1 MSYTITKTDGT
12 TLGTILDGTINTSF
26 TSLTLIGRNYA
37 NYGQLIANDLVALLE
52 NFAYSSEPANPLAGQ
67 LYWNTTDKRLR
78 VYTGTAFKIVSSC
91 TAQTTAPTTTVAG
104 DLWWDTTY
112 SQLYI
117 YNGTDPYSAA
127 GWILV
132 GPQRDGSGAVWEQI
146 VDNAATPVTHDVLSI
161 KLNNARTSIISR
173 DSEFTPANA
182 IAGFTTIK
190 AGINANTS
198 IGSATFHGLANNSS
212 FLGGQPAASYLRN
225 DIDATTTGN
234 LTIAK
239 NGGLTIGLS
248 SNLQIT
254 TDTNGDINIK
264 NTKSNGDINFYSNVS
279 GTNTL
284 SFGIDGATGTAALL
298 SATLS
303 GSLTLASGATVTG
316 ALNVTGTGA
325 FSGNLTAPTQ
335 LAGTADTTVATTAFV
350 VNNSGFLTNKIYA
363 PGITPSASTT
373 YIAVNDTGTGNAEIV
388 MDGTTV
394 ATASASGFNLLATGT
409 ATTQTVSTPTAYH
422 QYYANLSVIGATAGN
437 ALVATTGYVS
447 KATQYWSGSA
457 KFVSTAEPDN
467 AVGKDGDF
475 WFQREA

>member
-1 MSYTITKTDGT
+1 MSYTIIKTNGT

-37 NYGQLIANDLVALLE
+37 NYGEIIANDLVALVE
-52 NFAYSSEPANPLAGQ
+52 NFAFSSSPPNPLAGQ
-67 LYWNTTDKRLR
+67 LWFDTNGGGRLK
-78 VYTGTAFKIVSSC
+78 VYTGSQFKVISSATVSSSQP
-91 TAQTTAPTTTVAG
+91 AGAISG
-104 DLWWDTTY
+104 DLWFDTVY
-112 SQLYI
+112 SQLYV
-117 YNGTDPYSAA
+117 YDGASF
-127 GWILV
+127 ILV
-132 GPQRDGSGAVWEQI
+132 GPERNGSGATWEQI
-146 VDNAATPVTHDVLSI
+146 TDNAAIVHDVLSI

-173 DSEFTPANA
+173 DSEFTPASS
-182 IAGFTTIK
+182 ILGYTTIK

-198 IGSATFHGLANNSS
+198 VGSATFHGLANNSS

-363 PGITPSASTT
+363 PGINPSASTT

-394 ATASASGFNLLATGT
+394 ATASSSGFNLQNGAT
-409 ATTQTVSTPTAYH
+409 AVTQTIVTPTAYH
-422 QYYANLSVIGATAGN
+422 QYFANTSALGN
-437 ALVATTGYVS
+437 ARVATGQYVS
-447 KATQYWSGSA
+447 LATQYWSGSA
-457 KFVSTAEPDN
+457 KFVSTAAPDKLTLL
-467 AVGKDGDF
+467 GYTLM
-475 WFQREA
+475 REMGAKYT

>member
-1 MSYTITKTDGT
+1 MSYTITKTNGT

-52 NFAYSSEPANPLAGQ
+52 NFAYSSSPSNALAGQ
-67 LYWNTTDKRLR
+67 LWWNTSDQRLR
-78 VYTGTAFKIVSSC
+78 VYTGTAFKVISSA
-91 TAQTTAPTTTVAG
+91 TVASSAPSGAIAG
-104 DLWWDTTY
+104 DLWFDTTY
-112 SQLYI
+112 SQLYV
-117 YNGTDPYSAA
+117 YDGASF
-127 GWILV
+127 ILV
-132 GPQRDGSGAVWEQI
+132 GPERNGSGAVWEQI
-146 VDNAATPVTHDVLSI
+146 TDNAAVVHDVLSI

-173 DSEFTPANA
+173 DSEFTPASA
-182 IAGFTTIK
+182 ILGYTTIK

-212 FLGGQPAASYLRN
+212 YLGGQPAASYLRN

-234 LTIAK
+234 LIIAK
-239 NGGLTIGLS
+239 NGGLTIGTS

-363 PGITPSASTT
+363 PGINPSASTT

-394 ATASASGFNLLATGT
+394 ATASSAGFNLQNGAT
-409 ATTQTVSTPTAYH
+409 AVSQTIVTPTAYH
-422 QYYANLSVIGATAGN
+422 QYFANTSALGN
-437 ALVATTGYVS
+437 ARVATGQYVS
-447 KATQYWSGSA
+447 LATQYWSGSA
-457 KFVSTAEPDN
+457 KFVSTAAPDN

>member
-1 MSYTITKTDGT
+1 MSYTITKTNGT

-52 NFAYSSEPANPLAGQ
+52 NFAYSSSPSNALAGQ
-67 LYWNTTDKRLR
+67 LWWNTSDQRLR
-78 VYTGTAFKIVSSC
+78 VYTGTAFKVISSA
-91 TAQTTAPTTTVAG
+91 TVASSAPSGAIAG
-104 DLWWDTTY
+104 DLWFDTTY
-112 SQLYI
+112 SQLYV
-117 YNGTDPYSAA
+117 YDGASF
-127 GWILV
+127 ILV
-132 GPQRDGSGAVWEQI
+132 GPERNGSGAVWEQI
-146 VDNAATPVTHDVLSI
+146 TDNAAVVHDVLSI

-173 DSEFTPANA
+173 DSEFTPASA
-182 IAGFTTIK
+182 ILGYTTIK

-212 FLGGQPAASYLRN
+212 YLGGQPAASYLRN

-234 LTIAK
+234 LIIAK
-239 NGGLTIGLS
+239 NGGLTIGTS

-363 PGITPSASTT
+363 PGINPSASTT

-394 ATASASGFNLLATGT
+394 ATASSSGFNLQNGAT
-409 ATTQTVSTPTAYH
+409 AVTQTIVTPTAYH
-422 QYYANLSVIGATAGN
+422 QYFANTSALGN
-437 ALVATTGYVS
+437 ARVATGQYVS
-447 KATQYWSGSA
+447 LATQYWGGSA

>member
-1 MSYTITKTDGT
+1 MSYTITKTNGT

-146 VDNAATPVTHDVLSI
+146 TDNAAIVHDVLSI
-161 KLNNARTSIISR
+161 KLNNARTSIVSR
-173 DSEFTPANA
+173 DSEFTPASA
-182 IAGFTTIK
+182 IPGYTTIK
-190 AGINANTS
+190 TGINANTS
-198 IGSATFHGLANNSS
+198 VGTATFWGLANNSS
-212 FLGGQPAASYLRN
+212 YLGGQPAASYLRN

-234 LTIAK
+234 LIIAK

-248 SNLQIT
+248 SNLTIT
-254 TDTNGDINIK
+254 TNTLGHANIK
-264 NTKSNGDINFYSNVS
+264 NSKNNGDINFYANVS
-279 GTNTL
+279 GTDTL
-284 SFGIDGATGTAALL
+284 AFGIDGATGTASLL

-316 ALNVTGTGA
+316 ALNVTGAGA

-363 PGITPSASTT
+363 PGIDPTASTT
-373 YIAVNDTGTGNAEIV
+373 YIDVNDTGTGNSSIV
-388 MDGTTV
+388 MDGVTV
-394 ATASASGFNLLATGT
+394 ATASSTGFNLLATGT

-422 QYYANLSVIGATAGN
+422 QYYANTSVIGATAGN
-437 ALVATTGYVS
+437 TLVATAGYVS

>member
-37 NYGQLIANDLVALLE
+37 NYGQLIANDLVALAE
-52 NFAYSSEPANPLAGQ
+52 NFAYTSSPANPLAGQ
-67 LYWNTTDKRLR
+67 LWWNTSDKRLR

-91 TAQTTAPTTTVAG
+91 TAQTSAPTTTVAG

-132 GPQRDGSGAVWEQI
+132 GPQRDGSGAIWEQI
-146 VDNAATPVTHDVLSI
+146 TDNASIVHDVLSI
-161 KLNNARTSIISR
+161 KLDNARTSIVSR

-182 IAGFTTIK
+182 IAGYTTIK

-198 IGSATFHGLANNSS
+198 VGSATFWGLANNSS
-212 FLGGQPAASYLRN
+212 YLGGQPAASYLRN

-239 NGGLTIGLS
+239 NGGLTVGLS

-254 TDTNGDINIK
+254 TTTAGGASIKATKNNQDIDFYANI
-264 NTKSNGDINFYSNVS
+264 S
-279 GTNTL
+279 GTNTNVL
-284 SFGIDGATGTAALL
+284 NLDGATGLATLI
-298 SATLS
+298 SATTS
-303 GSLTLASGATVTG
+303 GALTVGGAATVASTLA
-316 ALNVTGTGA
+316 VTGTGT
-325 FSGNLTAPTQ
+325 FTGNLYAPTQ
-335 LAGTADTTVATTAFV
+335 GAGTSDTSVATTAFV
-350 VNNSGFLTNKIYA
+350 VSGLSGLFPYKIYS
-363 PGITPSASTT
+363 GTSHVWVDASS
-373 YIAVNDTGTGNAEIV
+373 VNV
-388 MDGTTV
+388 VVSGTTV
-394 ATASASGFNLLATGT
+394 ATASSSGFNLLNGAVAVTQPDTYNGSGNARV
-409 ATTQTVSTPTAYH
+409 ATTQFVKTASTWW
-422 QYYANLSVIGATAGN
+422 GN
-437 ALVATTGYVS
+437 AS
-447 KATQYWSGSA
+447 HRSA
-457 KFVSTAEPDN
+457 KWVSTAEPDLGVN
-467 AVGKDGDF
+467 DVGSNNGDF

>member
-1 MSYTITKTDGT
+1 
-12 TLGTILDGTINTSF
+12 
-26 TSLTLIGRNYA
+26 LTLIGRNYA

-52 NFAYSSEPANPLAGQ
+52 NFAYSSSPSNALAGQ
-67 LYWNTTDKRLR
+67 LWWNTSDQRLR
-78 VYTGTAFKIVSSC
+78 VYTGTAFKVISSA
-91 TAQTTAPTTTVAG
+91 TVASSAPSGAIAG
-104 DLWWDTTY
+104 DLWFDTTY
-112 SQLYI
+112 SQLYV
-117 YNGTDPYSAA
+117 YDGASF
-127 GWILV
+127 ILV
-132 GPQRDGSGAVWEQI
+132 GPERNGSGAVWEQI
-146 VDNAATPVTHDVLSI
+146 TDNAAVVHDVLSI

-173 DSEFTPANA
+173 DSEFTPASA
-182 IAGFTTIK
+182 ILGYTTIK

-212 FLGGQPAASYLRN
+212 YLGGQPAASYLRN

-234 LTIAK
+234 LIIAK
-239 NGGLTIGLS
+239 NGGLTIGTS

-363 PGITPSASTT
+363 PGINPSASTT

-394 ATASASGFNLLATGT
+394 ATASSAGFNLQNGAT
-409 ATTQTVSTPTAYH
+409 AVSQTIVTPTAYH
-422 QYYANLSVIGATAGN
+422 QYFANTSALGN
-437 ALVATTGYVS
+437 ARVATGQYVS
-447 KATQYWSGSA
+447 LATQYWSGSA
-457 KFVSTAEPDN
+457 KFVSTAAPDN

>member
-1 MSYTITKTDGT
+1 MAYTINLTN
-12 TLGTILDGTINTSF
+12 GTIFATVADGTINTS
-26 TSLTLIGRNYA
+26 SSMILVGKNYA
-37 NYGQLIANDLVALLE
+37 GYGEFLDENFIHLLE
-52 NFAYSSEPANPLAGQ
+52 NGSNSVAPGAPLTGQ
-67 LYWNTTDKRLR
+67 LWWDTSSGTMK
-78 VYTGTAFKIVSSC
+78 VYTGTTFKTISSA
-91 TAQTTAPTTTVAG
+91 TASSTAPTNNVVG
-104 DLWWDTTY
+104 DLWWDTTNQ
-112 SQLYI
+112 QLYI
-117 YNGTDPYSAA
+117 YNGTDPYNIA

-132 GPQRDGSGAVWEQI
+132 GPQRNGSGAIWEQI
-146 VDNAATPVTHDVLSI
+146 TDTAAIVHDVLSI
-161 KLNNARTSIISR
+161 KLNNARTSIVSR
-173 DSEFTPANA
+173 DSEFTPASA
-182 IAGFTTIK
+182 IIGYTTIK

-198 IGSATFHGLANNSS
+198 VGTATFWGLANNSS
-212 FLGGQPAASYLRN
+212 YLGGQPAASYLRN

-234 LTIAK
+234 LIIAK

-363 PGITPSASTT
+363 KQFS
-373 YIAVNDTGTGNAEIV
+373 
-388 MDGTTV
+388 
-394 ATASASGFNLLATGT
+394 
-409 ATTQTVSTPTAYH
+409 
-422 QYYANLSVIGATAGN
+422 
-437 ALVATTGYVS
+437 
-447 KATQYWSGSA
+447 
-457 KFVSTAEPDN
+457 
-467 AVGKDGDF
+467 
-475 WFQREA
+475 

>member
-37 NYGQLIANDLVALLE
+37 NYGQLIANNLVKLVE

-67 LYWNTTDKRLR
+67 LYWNTSDKRLR

-91 TAQTTAPTTTVAG
+91 TAQTSAPTTTVAG
-104 DLWWDTTY
+104 DLWWDTAY

-132 GPQRDGSGAVWEQI
+132 GPQRDGSGAIWEQI
-146 VDNAATPVTHDVLSI
+146 TDNASIVHDVLSI
-161 KLNNARTSIISR
+161 KLNNARTSIVSR

-182 IAGFTTIK
+182 IIGYTTIK

-198 IGSATFHGLANNSS
+198 IGTATFWGLANNSS
-212 FLGGQPAASYLRN
+212 YLGGQPAASYLRN

-239 NGGLTIGLS
+239 NGGLTVGLS

-254 TDTNGDINIK
+254 TTTAGGVSIKATKNNQGIDFYANI
-264 NTKSNGDINFYSNVS
+264 S
-279 GTNTL
+279 GTNTNVL
-284 SFGIDGATGTAALL
+284 NLDGATGLATLI
-298 SATLS
+298 SATTS
-303 GSLTLASGATVTG
+303 GTLTVGGAATV
-316 ALNVTGTGA
+316 ASSLAVTGTGT
-325 FSGNLTAPTQ
+325 FTGNLYAPTQ
-335 LAGTADTTVATTAFV
+335 GAGTSDTSVATTAFV
-350 VNNSGFLTNKIYA
+350 VSGLSGLFPYKIYS
-363 PGITPSASTT
+363 GTSHVWVDASS
-373 YIAVNDTGTGNAEIV
+373 VNV
-388 MDGTTV
+388 VVSGTTV
-394 ATASASGFNLLATGT
+394 ATASSSGFNLLNGAVAVTQPDTYNGTGNARV
-409 ATTQTVSTPTAYH
+409 ATTQFVKTASTWWGNSTHRSAKWVSTDEP
-422 QYYANLSVIGATAGN
+422 NLGVN
-437 ALVATTGYVS
+437 DV
-447 KATQYWSGSA
+447 GS
-457 KFVSTAEPDN
+457 N
-467 AVGKDGDF
+467 NGDF

>member
-1 MSYTITKTDGT
+1 MSYTILKTNGT

-52 NFAYSSEPANPLAGQ
+52 NFAYSSEPANALAGQ
-67 LYWNTTDKRLR
+67 LWWNTTDKRLR
-78 VYTGTAFKIVSSC
+78 VYTGTDFKVISS
-91 TAQTTAPTTTVAG
+91 ATVASSPPANAIAG
-104 DLWWDTTY
+104 DLWFDTTY
-112 SQLYI
+112 SQLYV
-117 YNGTDPYSAA
+117 YDGASF
-127 GWILV
+127 ILV
-132 GPQRDGSGAVWEQI
+132 GPQRNGSGAVWEQI
-146 VDNAATPVTHDVLSI
+146 TDNASPAVVHDVLSI

-173 DSEFTPANA
+173 DSEFTPASA
-182 IAGFTTIK
+182 ITGYTTIK

-198 IGSATFHGLANNSS
+198 VGTGTFWGTANNATY
-212 FLGGQPAASYLRN
+212 LGGFLAASYLRS
-225 DIDATTTGN
+225 DEDDSTTGN

-254 TDTNGDINIK
+254 TATNGDVSIK
-264 NTKSNGDINFYSNVS
+264 NTKSNGDINFFANVS

-284 SFGIDGATGTAALL
+284 AFGIDGATGTAALL

-303 GSLTLASGATVTG
+303 GSLTLAAGASVTG
-316 ALNVTGTGA
+316 ALNVTGTGG

-335 LAGTADTTVATTAFV
+335 AAGTADTTVATTEWV
-350 VNNSGFLTNKIYA
+350 VNNSGFLRNKIYA
-363 PGITPSASTT
+363 PGDNPASSTT

-394 ATASASGFNLLATGT
+394 ATASSSGFNLQNGAT
-409 ATTQTVSTPTAYH
+409 AILQTLVTPTAYH
-422 QYYANLSVIGATAGN
+422 QYFANTSALGN
-437 ALVATTGYVS
+437 TRVATGQYVS
-447 KATQYWSGSA
+447 LATQYWSGSA
-457 KFVSTAEPDN
+457 KFVSTAEPNN

>member
-1 MSYTITKTDGT
+1 
-12 TLGTILDGTINTSF
+12 
-26 TSLTLIGRNYA
+26 LIGRNYA
-37 NYGQLIANDLVALLE
+37 NYGELIANNLVKLVE
-52 NFAYSSEPANPLAGQ
+52 NFAYSSSPSNALAGQ
-67 LYWNTTDKRLR
+67 LWWNTSDQRLR
-78 VYTGTAFKIVSSC
+78 VYTGTAFKVISSA
-91 TAQTTAPTTTVAG
+91 TVASSAPSGAIAG
-104 DLWWDTTY
+104 DLWFDTTY
-112 SQLYI
+112 SQLYV
-117 YNGTDPYSAA
+117 YDGASF
-127 GWILV
+127 ILV
-132 GPQRDGSGAVWEQI
+132 GPERNGSGAVWEQI
-146 VDNAATPVTHDVLSI
+146 TDNAAVVHDVLSI

-173 DSEFTPANA
+173 DSEFTPASA
-182 IAGFTTIK
+182 ILGYTTIK

-212 FLGGQPAASYLRN
+212 YLGGQPAASYLRN

-234 LTIAK
+234 LIIAK
-239 NGGLTIGLS
+239 NGGLTIGTS

-363 PGITPSASTT
+363 PGINPSASTT

-394 ATASASGFNLLATGT
+394 ATASSAGFNLQNGAT
-409 ATTQTVSTPTAYH
+409 AVSQTIVTPTAYH
-422 QYYANLSVIGATAGN
+422 QYFANTSALGN
-437 ALVATTGYVS
+437 ARVATGQYVS
-447 KATQYWSGSA
+447 LATQYWSGSA
-457 KFVSTAEPDN
+457 KFVSTAAPDN

>member
-1 MSYTITKTDGT
+1 MSYTITKTNGT

-37 NYGQLIANDLVALLE
+37 NYGQLIANDLVALVE
-52 NFAYSSEPANPLAGQ
+52 NFAYTSSPANPLAGQ
-67 LYWNTTDKRLR
+67 LWWNTTDKRLR
-78 VYTGTAFKIVSSC
+78 VYTGSAFKIVSSC
-91 TAQTTAPTTTVAG
+91 TAQTTAPSTTVAG

-173 DSEFTPANA
+173 DSEFTPASA
-182 IAGFTTIK
+182 ITGYTTIK

-198 IGSATFHGLANNSS
+198 IGTATFHGLANNSS

-234 LTIAK
+234 LIIAK

-254 TDTNGDINIK
+254 TTAAGGASFKTIKTNQDI
-264 NTKSNGDINFYSNVS
+264 DFFANVA
-279 GTNTL
+279 GTNTNVL
-284 SFGIDGATGTAALL
+284 NLDGATGLATLI
-298 SATLS
+298 SATTT
-303 GSLTLASGATVTG
+303 GALTVGGAATVTG
-316 ALNVTGTGA
+316 ALAVTGTGA
-325 FSGNLTAPTQ
+325 FTGNLTAPTQ
-335 LAGTADTTVATTAFV
+335 GAGTSDTTVATTAFV
-350 VNNSGFLTNKIYA
+350 VSGLSGLFPYKIYDS
-363 PGITPSASTT
+363 TTHVWTSASS
-373 YIAVNDTGTGNAEIV
+373 VNIV
-388 MDGTTV
+388 VSGTTI
-394 ATASASGFNLLATGT
+394 ATGSSSGFNLTNGATAITQPDTFNGAGNARV
-409 ATTQTVSTPTAYH
+409 ATTQFVKTASTWW
-422 QYYANLSVIGATAGN
+422 GN
-437 ALVATTGYVS
+437 ATHR
-447 KATQYWSGSA
+447 SA
-457 KFVSTAEPDN
+457 KWVSTADPNPGVND
-467 AVGKDGDF
+467 VGSNNGDI
-475 WFQREA
+475 WFQIEA